1 MLPGL
6 PTSSDRSA
14 DIAVVVEPVREIVEI
29 RTDDERAVYVVEP
42 VVATTAIVPT
52 VLADLTD
59 VDEAAA
65 TDGQVLTFDSG
76 IAKWAP
82 ATTDTTALTTRV
94 TALEARPV
102 IDSPDDIG
110 AQPAGS
116 YATTGALTA
125 GLASKADTA
134 HTHAVA
140 DVTSLQAVLDGKQ
153 ATGDYATNTALTA
166 GLATKANASHTHTVA
181 NVTGLQTVLDN
192 KAALAHTHAVADTTG
207 LQTALDAKQPLDA
220 DLTAIAALAPAD
232 GSVLA
237 RVAGAWSSRTGSQ
250 LKTDLVLT
258 KGDVGLGSVDNTSDA
273 AKPVSTATQSAL
285 DAKAPLASPTFTGT
299 VTAPRVVTP
308 PVALADATT
317 VATNAALGNHFRV
330 TLGGNRTLGAPT
342 NPVDGQKG
350 LWELIQDGTGNRTL
364 ALASGADGFAFG
376 ADITSIT
383 LSTAAAKRD
392 FLGAVYV
399 AALSRWL
406 VLAFA
411 KGF

>member
-14 DIAVVVEPVREIVEI
+14 DIAVVVEPVREIVEV

-42 VVATTAIVPT
+42 VVASTAIVPT

-59 VDEAAA
+59 VDETAA

-82 ATTDTTALTTRV
+82 ATADTTALTTRV

-116 YATTGALTA
+116 YATNTALTA
-125 GLASKADTA
+125 GLDTKADTA
-134 HTHAVA
+134 HTHTIGN
-140 DVTSLQAVLDGKQ
+140 VTGLQAALDGKQ

-166 GLATKANASHTHTVA
+166 GLATKANTAHTHTVA
-181 NVTGLQTVLDN
+181 DTTGLQTVLDN
-192 KAALAHTHAVADTTG
+192 R
-207 LQTALDAKQPLDA
+207 QPLDA
-220 DLTAIAALAPAD
+220 DLTTIAALAPAD

-237 RVAGAWSSRTGSQ
+237 RVAGAWSSRTGAQ
-250 LKTDLVLT
+250 LKTDLALT
-258 KGDVGLGSVDNTSDA
+258 KGDVGLGNVDNTSDT

-285 DAKAPLASPTFTGT
+285 DAKASLASPTFTGT
-299 VTAPRVVTP
+299 VTAPRLVTP
-308 PVALADATT
+308 PVALADAATI
-317 VATNAALGNHFRV
+317 ATNAALGNHFRV

-350 LWELIQDGTGNRTL
+350 LWELIQDGTGSRTL

-376 ADITSIT
+376 ADVTSIT